1 MSRSR
6 KKAIIKDR
14 GSKKTYHKVVRSN
27 VNQVVRE
34 SKKLEDLDE
43 VEIPDEKTII
53 NDYDYCDRIL
63 DLEHGEHSPYWD
75 EIKIKMKRK

>member
-1 MSRSR
+1 MSRSK
-6 KKAIIKDR
+6 KKAIYKDK
-14 GSKKTYHKVVRSN
+14 GLKKTYHKVVRSN

-53 NDYDYCDRIL
+53 NDYDYCDYSI
-63 DLEHGEHSPYWD
+63 DAEHDNDPRWAGL
-75 EIKIKMKRK
+75 KIKLRRK